1 VVSARDA
8 ARGRL
13 AALLDEAYQW
23 KLLKATLGH
32 EIEEQLKYHK
42 ANITS
47 ASDIDRLLHWFGV
60 ACFFVTFAILC
71 VFLLAYIGYYLKL
84 VGPLD
89 TFKSLIVLASA
100 GLPALG
106 AAVAGIRVP
115 EDIAAWQELYGRKRL
130 SLPT

>member
-1 VVSARDA
+1 
-8 ARGRL
+8 
-13 AALLDEAYQW
+13 
-23 KLLKATLGH
+23 
-32 EIEEQLKYHK
+32 
-42 ANITS
+42 
-47 ASDIDRLLHWFGV
+47 
-60 ACFFVTFAILC
+60 
-71 VFLLAYIGYYLKL
+71 

-106 AAVAGIRVP
+106 AAVAGIRVHGDFEGSKERSLYMVDALKALKQEYAATIDRDITLDETAEILLKTARVMS